1 MDSLIMFYFPF
12 VYEKIKIVCIFDYYI
27 KEKRDNNWLNLS
39 EKRVTLFV
47 NYSCGGDFNEAKC
60 DF

>member
-1 MDSLIMFYFPF
+1 M
-12 VYEKIKIVCIFDYYI
+12 CIFDCYR
-27 KEKRDNNWLNLS
+27 KEKCDDNWLNLS

-47 NYSCGGDFNEAKC
+47 NYSYGGDFNEAKC